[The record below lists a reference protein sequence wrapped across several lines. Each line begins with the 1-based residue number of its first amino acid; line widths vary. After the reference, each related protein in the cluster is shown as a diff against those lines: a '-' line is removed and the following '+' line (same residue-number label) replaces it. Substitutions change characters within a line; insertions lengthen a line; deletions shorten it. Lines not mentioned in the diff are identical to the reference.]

1 MDLTQPGRRE
11 KPLETVWR
19 GNKVVLH
26 QCSNRAVAEGWG
38 WVGGWPGGGVE
49 NHLTSCC
56 KGALR
61 VSLFIRGEMKGAAEN
76 CISFRAF
83 LSFHLS
89 RLPDADHGTRNA
101 GDGATRA

>member
-1 MDLTQPGRRE
+1 MGLTQPGRRE
-11 KPLETVWR
+11 KPLERVWR
-19 GNKVVLH
+19 GNKVLLH
-26 QCSNRAVAEGWG
+26 QGSNRAVAEGWG
-38 WVGGWPGGGVE
+38 WPGGSVE

-61 VSLFIRGEMKGAAEN
+61 VSLFIRREMKGAAEN

-83 LSFHLS
+83 LNFHLS